1 MRQGLTGSWET
12 SDAVRIFNF
21 QTNRFQMHTCCFCST
36 DQTENVRHSG
46 NIISIIVVLTHVLLY
61 NGTGNSEGNPAFFF
75 REDGGCTSFEKV
87 GKLLL

>member
-21 QTNRFQMHTCCFCST
+21 QTNRFQMHTCCFYST

-46 NIISIIVVLTHVLLY
+46 NIISIIVVLTHVLMY
-61 NGTGNSEGNPAFFF
+61 NGTGNSEVNPAFFF
-75 REDGGCTSFEKV
+75 REDGGSKSFRKA